1 MLQWGQS
8 GWETAKAPLPRRVCS
23 ISSPNH
29 LDRDPEAATATI
41 SVRRF
46 LFEFQPRGAVFSCSD
61 GLGSMHAEASIT
73 FSMQLASSDAEL
85 RTTRAVCQTGNAR
98 VTGAIHLCM
107 HLCTPCCGRFG
118 VATASPQPP
127 IVTHASRLTAS
138 ETRTTFKAVSSK
150 DAHVPT
156 AWFTDARQKK
166 NVLRL
171 IGTLAVIA
179 SRLAARLDDGCAAPV
194 RGLSHSRPQVVATTA
209 RSSDRYS
216 NLTEGPCDLLVDSLA
231 RLALANV
238 MQCENESGIV
248 GAHALEITS
257 KRFRAFRVYSTVFQS
272 LSKSLPRHCLDFC
285 YAATTLLPRGPS
297 SPPRDARS
305 LTQLGACNQEKT

>member
-1 MLQWGQS
+1 M
-8 GWETAKAPLPRRVCS
+8 R
-23 ISSPNH
+23 
-29 LDRDPEAATATI
+29 AATATI

-138 ETRTTFKAVSSK
+138 ETRTTFKAVSSN
-150 DAHVPT
+150 
-156 AWFTDARQKK
+156 QKK

-216 NLTEGPCDLLVDSLA
+216 NLTEGPCGLLVDSLA

-297 SPPRDARS
+297 SPPRDARN
-305 LTQLGACNQEKT
+305 LTQLGACTRHALVPLSPSVSPSKFHVHDIIRTKKKHDNKLWATRNINPYAFAGR

>member
-1 MLQWGQS
+1 MSWLLTLGGS
-8 GWETAKAPLPRRVCS
+8 GYS
-23 ISSPNH
+23 
-29 LDRDPEAATATI
+29 
-41 SVRRF
+41 
-46 LFEFQPRGAVFSCSD
+46 
-61 GLGSMHAEASIT
+61 
-73 FSMQLASSDAEL
+73 
-85 RTTRAVCQTGNAR
+85 
-98 VTGAIHLCM
+98 
-107 HLCTPCCGRFG
+107 
-118 VATASPQPP
+118 
-127 IVTHASRLTAS
+127 
-138 ETRTTFKAVSSK
+138 
-150 DAHVPT
+150 
-156 AWFTDARQKK
+156 QKK

-216 NLTEGPCDLLVDSLA
+216 NLTEGPCGLLVDSLA

-285 YAATTLLPRGPS
+285 YVGLASTLRFFFAQAPSADPGLRWKTVSAA
-297 SPPRDARS
+297 
-305 LTQLGACNQEKT
+305 